1 MEKFISIGVRTLV
14 GLFAV
19 LIGSG
24 AFLEAQYLTGIGGIS
39 LALLA
44 TANPPRF
51 KEKWKVSYWFV
62 FVGWI
67 VIFLLLSYIDASA
80 TGFIE

>member
-1 MEKFISIGVRTLV
+1 MAKFISISIRTLV

-44 TANPPRF
+44 TVNPPSF
-51 KEKWKVSYWFV
+51 TEKLKASYWFV
-62 FVGWI
+62 FVGWM
-67 VIFLLLSYIDASA
+67 VIFLLLSYVDASA